1 MSYCINPNCGNRR
14 NVDSSKYCQTCG
26 TNLLIKERYQLV
38 RPLRELHSSPYVEVF
53 EVDDRGIRK
62 VLKIL
67 KIDNQDLLRL
77 FQREA
82 QVLTQLRHQGIPQV
96 DEGGYFTYSLRSG
109 FRELHCLVM
118 EKIEGQD
125 LWQWLQEHGRI
136 SEDLA
141 LDWLRQFAK
150 ILDRVHQ
157 KGLFHRDIKP
167 SNIMV
172 RPNNHLPHGE
182 LVLIDFGAAR
192 WVTQTVVEGQGDVT
206 AVFTLGYA
214 APEQIRRKAVLQSDF
229 FALGRTFVHLLTG
242 TNPIDLAEDSQ
253 TGQLIWRDSAP
264 QISAPLANFIDELM
278 APSVEHRPSST
289 QIILQRT
296 DNLIHG
302 TVTALPLPQRPSR
315 LPWVL
320 TGIAVMLT
328 SGLWFVFGSIPQR
341 CLSATAIPR
350 LKHKDDVNAVA
361 FSPNSRY
368 LATASLD
375 GTAQVWD
382 MTSRCQVATIQHSNS
397 VVAVTFSPN
406 GKYLV
411 TASLDGTAK
420 IQEVI
425 SHNTIATLRHN
436 DGVVAV
442 AFSPDGEKLATAS
455 ADGTARVW
463 AVSGKPIGTPL
474 KHGAYVRTVT
484 FSRDG
489 KYLATA
495 SLDNTARVW
504 EISSGHEVK
513 QVGPPLEHKDAVV
526 AVAFSPDGKKLAT
539 GSVDGTAQ
547 MWEVGSSKP
556 VGRPL
561 KHQNGMVAVAFSP
574 DGKKLAT
581 VSSDNT
587 AQVLNTTSDSEDLSL
602 QKGDVNVVAF
612 SPNGKYLARA
622 LRDNSVRVLEQKG
635 STYQEVACLQH
646 KDRIVAVTFS
656 PNGKYLATASW
667 DKTARLWEV
676 AGSQG
681 IGCQK

>member
-53 EVDDRGIRK
+53 EVDDQGTRK

-82 QVLTQLRHQGIPQV
+82 QVLVQLRHQGIPRIE
-96 DEGGYFTYSLRSG
+96 EGGYFTYSLRSG

-125 LWQWLQEHGRI
+125 LWQWLQKHGRI

-141 LDWLRQFAK
+141 LDWLRQFTK
-150 ILDRVHQ
+150 ILDQVHQ

-172 RPNNHLPHGE
+172 RPNSHLPNGE

-242 TNPIDLAEDSQ
+242 NNPIDLAEDSQ

-264 QISAPLANFIDELM
+264 QISAPLANFIDEMM
-278 APSVEHRPSST
+278 APSVEHRPRST
-289 QIILQRT
+289 QIILQRL
-296 DNLIHG
+296 DNLING
-302 TVTALPLPQRPSR
+302 TTTAVPLPRQASR
-315 LPWVL
+315 LPWIL
-320 TGIAVMLT
+320 TGAVILT
-328 SGLWFVFGSIPQR
+328 GVLCLIGPTPQR
-341 CLSATAIPR
+341 CLPATAIPR
-350 LKHKDDVNAVA
+350 LKHDDDVNAVA
-361 FSPNSRY
+361 FSPNSKY

-375 GTAQVWD
+375 KTAQVWD
-382 MTSRCQVATIQHSNS
+382 IASRCQVASIQHSSS
-397 VVAVTFSPN
+397 VVAVTFSPS

-420 IQEVI
+420 IQEVA
-425 SHNTIATLRHN
+425 SHNIIATLRHN

-463 AVSGKPIGTPL
+463 AVSGKPIGAPL

-504 EISSGHEVK
+504 RITSGQEVK
-513 QVGPPLEHKDAVV
+513 PVGPPLEHNDAVV

-547 MWEVGSSKP
+547 MWAVGSGKP

-574 DGKKLAT
+574 DGRKLAT

-587 AQVLNTTSDSEDLSL
+587 AQVLNTTSGDEDLSL
-602 QKGDVNVVAF
+602 QKGNVSAIAF

-622 LRDNSVRVLEQKG
+622 LRNNTVRVLEQKG
-635 STYQEVACLQH
+635 SSYQEVACLQH
-646 KDRIVAVTFS
+646 EDRVVAVTFS
-656 PNGKYLATASW
+656 PDGKYLATASW
-667 DKTARLWEV
+667 DKTARFWEV
-676 AGSQG
+676 ASRQDM
-681 IGCQK
+681 GCQK